1 MGMVGS
7 AAEKIALL
15 LHLGGAF
22 ALVAGATL
30 AAAGF
35 ESARRRGRCGEIA
48 ALLGVAR
55 LGAVLVGAGA
65 LVALIFGLW
74 LVHLTH
80 TGFGAGWISGAFVLL
95 IAVAALGGVG
105 GQVPK
110 RARLL
115 AEGLGEG
122 EAATPELR
130 ALLDSRA
137 ARVMNYLS
145 GALLVVIIVLMVT
158 RPGGSS

>member
-1 MGMVGS
+1 MVGS
-7 AAEKIALL
+7 AAENIALL
-15 LHLGGAF
+15 GHLAGAF

-35 ESARRRGRCGEIA
+35 ESARRSRRSGEIA

-55 LGAVLVGAGA
+55 LGALLVGAGA

-80 TGFGAGWISGAFVLL
+80 SGLGTGWVSGALALL
-95 IAVAALGGVG
+95 IVVAGLGGIG

-115 AEGLGEG
+115 ARRLGESDT
-122 EAATPELR
+122 ATPELR
-130 ALLDSRA
+130 ALLDDPR